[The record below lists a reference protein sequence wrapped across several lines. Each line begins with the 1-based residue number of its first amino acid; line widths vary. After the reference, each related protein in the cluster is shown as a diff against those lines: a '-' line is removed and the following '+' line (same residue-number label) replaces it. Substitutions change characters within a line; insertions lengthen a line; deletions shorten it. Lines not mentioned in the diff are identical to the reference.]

1 MDRAQNLALNAFLEN
16 NENSIE
22 FSPKT
27 TKIVSL
33 FSWIVF
39 AILSSGLNNKC
50 EADASFNY
58 WNSSFLIGESWTIY
72 SEQILD
78 VLDRFKFKLDEKP
91 TNNNLVDTSEIISDI
106 VVEIEEKDDSL
117 KMIEKAIEMEPVIEI
132 SLERLDLSKFWFSST
147 IEEWLKSL
155 ILWLIAQESSFNS
168 NSVSSANA
176 LWLFQITPS
185 TYNWFKNKYK
195 NDPRFRSIF
204 SWNMNSLL
212 SSVDKQL
219 EFYFLHAY
227 EVQNTFV
234 KSSSLELEKIK
245 DLYFDWNQ
253 EIFEENF
260 LKYVLLNAYNTW
272 WQVFNKSMFWDFIDY
287 LDRNFDYEA
296 SMNDSL
302 YLFNELTIFLKNKRW
317 NNYWP
322 QAQQYALKIA
332 AWNEIISTNWPRT

>member
-1 MDRAQNLALNAFLEN
+1 MDRAQNSALNAFLEN

-50 EADASFNY
+50 DADTSFNY
-58 WNSSFLIGESWTIY
+58 WNSSLLIGENWTIY
-72 SEQILD
+72 SKQILD

-168 NSVSSANA
+168 SSVSSANA

-272 WQVFNKSMFWDFIDY
+272 WQVFNKSMFWDFNDY
-287 LDRNFDYEA
+287 LDENFDYES

-317 NNYWP
+317 NNYWT